1 MIESDYIK
9 IERDE
14 ADIVT
19 PGDYAC
25 YHGRST
31 VAICP
36 PGFAYLPNY
45 WFSRY
50 PAKIPA
56 TWNLL
61 KLFDLPSWIGLFSS
75 IIGVTFVFFLSA
87 RLGRHFGI
95 QTFNEEIIFSP
106 FRQIFDP

>member
-1 MIESDYIK
+1 MSIC
-9 IERDE
+9 
-14 ADIVT
+14 A
-19 PGDYAC
+19 PG
-25 YHGRST
+25 
-31 VAICP
+31 VV
-36 PGFAYLPNY
+36 YLAEY

-50 PAKIPA
+50 PAKIPT

-61 KLFDLPSWIGLFSS
+61 KLFDLPGWIGLFSS

-106 FRQIFDP
+106 FRQGLDPQIETNKMFV